1 MQDELSTSLQDV
13 DARLTELET
22 KVCFQEQTLA
32 MLNQALIDVRTMHRR
47 HADLLKQLLQEL
59 GSVRRMMRAD
69 PSREPPP
76 PHY

>member
-1 MQDELSTSLQDV
+1 MQDESPSSLQDV

-32 MLNQALIDVRTMHRR
+32 MLNHALIDMRALHGR
-47 HADLLKQLLQEL
+47 HAVLLEQLLHEL
-59 GSVRRMMRAD
+59 GSVRRMMRTD
-69 PSREPPP
+69 PGSEPPP